1 MTVEN
6 QWKIDS
12 RTILYS
18 LRGESSI
25 VIYNSWKRDRKE
37 KDLILNQIDKKSW
50 VYDVKPC

>member
-1 MTVEN
+1 MDELMLSYDCRKSMEDRLKN
-6 QWKIDS
+6 D
-12 RTILYS
+12 
-18 LRGESSI
+18 I